1 MPGTLRSGMVLSGRF
16 NRNSGRPYF
25 FCHYSINVFTLG
37 GVINADDA
45 YPEKFVVLRH
55 QFDDSYY
62 NFRRKR
68 GLIAVI

>member
-1 MPGTLRSGMVLSGRF
+1 MVLSGRF
-16 NRNSGRPYF
+16 SRNSDRSYF
-25 FCHYSINVFTLG
+25 FCHYAINVFTLV

-45 YPEKFVVLRH
+45 YPEKFVVLHH

-62 NFRRKR
+62 NIRRKR